1 MAFTVND
8 RAKVAAW
15 FEWTKSIE
23 EVQKRFKIECGRD
36 PPDAADI
43 RKWHS
48 AFMETGNVLDGE
60 AVVNR
65 KRRRIDDVSVILG
78 WV

>member
-15 FEWTKSIE
+15 FATMDIDQ
-23 EVQKRFKIECGRD
+23 VQERFKIECGRD
-36 PPDAADI
+36 SPDTADI

-48 AFMETGNVLDGE
+48 TLMQTGSVRDE
-60 AVVNR
+60 AAVVKR
-65 KRRRIDDVSVILG
+65 KRRRIDDVSIILG